1 MPSSPKFTSIL
12 IAVWLLLCLGGFWV
26 LLEYSNTPGDVG
38 KPNAGWVIPAGLEVE
53 TEKATLVLFAHP
65 RCPCT
70 RATMSELERLQGDY
84 KDAYSMLV
92 VFYEPIGGGDE
103 WRSTDLW
110 RRARAM
116 ENTVAIADPGGV
128 LAMDA
133 GATTSGQLMLMNA
146 DGGMEFWGGI
156 TASRGHEGESLG
168 GIALRD
174 LFRGLDTAHRRTS
187 VFGCPLSADDGGL
200 ECIVEEACCELTGD

>member
-1 MPSSPKFTSIL
+1 MPSSSKFIPLLIIL
-12 IAVWLLLCLGGFWV
+12 WLLVCLGGFWM
-26 LLEYSNTPGDVG
+26 LLVYSNTPGDLG
-38 KPNAGWVIPAGLEVE
+38 KPNAGWMIPAGLEVE
-53 TEKATLVLFAHP
+53 AEKATLVLFAHP

-84 KDAYSMLV
+84 EDAYSLLV
-92 VFYEPIGGGDE
+92 VFYEPIDGGDE

-133 GATTSGQLMLMNA
+133 GAITSGQLMLMNA
-146 DGGMEFWGGI
+146 DGGLEYWGGI

-168 GIALRD
+168 GIALRE
-174 LFRGLDTAHRRTS
+174 LLGGHDTAHRRTS
-187 VFGCPLSADDGGL
+187 VFGCSLSADDGDM
-200 ECIVEEACCELTGD
+200 ECRAEEACCELTGD